1 MMDVCRCATVWLREA
16 GDLGLRRCQQPLN
29 SAPEN
34 FARQSCA
41 EWTGSISAY
50 SAPALKCKV
59 WEGRE
64 AGARP
69 LLLLRLC
76 SAPRPTLLQSTL
88 AALHSIICR
97 IKPSSQGLQSPRIQ
111 ILLEGN
117 SKYVTAVFFF
127 NYCTIVMRSCVQCW
141 QSLQHS
147 GASGAQ
153 GRDLTNS
160 TRLPARG
167 L

>member
-1 MMDVCRCATVWLREA
+1 MCNCVVERGRGSRAPPLPATTQLCSRKLCAAE
-16 GDLGLRRCQQPLN
+16 LRRVDRLH
-29 SAPEN
+29 
-34 FARQSCA
+34 
-41 EWTGSISAY
+41 
-50 SAPALKCKV
+50 
-59 WEGRE
+59 
-64 AGARP
+64 
-69 LLLLRLC
+69 LRILC
-76 SAPRPTLLQSTL
+76 SCSGVQSVGGQRSRSPSSPSPPTLLRSSANT
-88 AALHSIICR
+88 AAEHAGGTAQYICR

>member
-1 MMDVCRCATVWLREA
+1 MVERGRGSRAPPLPATTQLCSGKLCAAELSRVDRLHLRILCSCSEV
-16 GDLGLRRCQQPLN
+16 
-29 SAPEN
+29 
-34 FARQSCA
+34 QSV
-41 EWTGSISAY
+41 GGQRSRSP
-50 SAPALKCKV
+50 SSPS
-59 WEGRE
+59 
-64 AGARP
+64 
-69 LLLLRLC
+69 LLRLC
-76 SAPRPTLLQSTL
+76 SAPRTTLLQSTL